1 LTNNGLFN
9 HREVSLKI
17 AYRF

>member
-1 LTNNGLFN
+1 MNNGLFN

-17 AYRF
+17 AYRL